1 MMEREYDYMNYPLF
15 DSFVFNPN
23 INMII
28 TSSLASIITFLPKL
42 LAALIVFF
50 VGKLLAKSFSSII
63 VRVFSAAS
71 FAKFINSFQLGVE
84 MKVEVAS
91 GLVQAIG
98 LIIRYAV
105 MYVSVILALQI
116 VGLSGVADFLS
127 SLVTF
132 LPKMLSA
139 LLILFIGVIIAGFV
153 ESLVKRALV
162 TLDPATARLG
172 GKISSYTVVSFFTL
186 MSLAELGL
194 AATFINTLFI
204 GLVATVSLAFGLSI
218 GLGSK
223 DLVRQ
228 VLSNW
233 YEQRLGNKKSK
244 KQ

>member
-1 MMEREYDYMNYPLF
+1 MNYPFF
-15 DSFVFNPN
+15 DSFAFNPN
-23 INMII
+23 IVMTSII
-28 TSSLASIITFLPKL
+28 SGLITFLPRL
-42 LAALIVFF
+42 IVALIVFF
-50 VGKLLAKSFSSII
+50 VGKLLAKSFSSI
-63 VRVFSAAS
+63 VTRVFSPAS
-71 FAKFINSFQLGVE
+71 LAKFINSFQLGVE

-91 GLVQAIG
+91 SLVQAIG

-105 MYVSVILALQI
+105 IYISLIFALQI
-116 VGLSGVADFLS
+116 VGLSGIAGFLA

-132 LPKMLSA
+132 LPKLLSA
-139 LLILFIGVIIAGFV
+139 FLILFIGVIIAGFV
-153 ESLVKRALV
+153 ESLIKRALV

-172 GKISSYTVVSFFTL
+172 GKIASYTVVSFFAL

-204 GLVATVSLAFGLSI
+204 GLVAAVSLAFGLSI

-223 DLVRQ
+223 DLVKQ

-233 YEQRLGNKKSK
+233 YDQRSSNRKSK